1 MEEYLK
7 SRHSTLNRELSAAKL
22 DKLKASTI
30 GLERAAALKIVE
42 LNARIEEV
50 NKAQIQ
56 LKNETVK

>member
-1 MEEYLK
+1 M
-7 SRHSTLNRELSAAKL
+7 ELSQAKL
-22 DKLKASTI
+22 EKLKAPTM
-30 GLERAAALKIVE
+30 GLIRTAELKIVE

>member
-1 MEEYLK
+1 MKEYLK
-7 SRHSTLNRELSAAKL
+7 SRHGKLNMELSQAKL
-22 DKLKASTI
+22 EKLKAPTM
-30 GLERAAALKIVE
+30 GLIRTAELKIVE